1 MKHLALVFLV
11 LVCGSVAGAQ
21 TVDVLK
27 NVNLRHDPSSSQDE
41 IRRIDAGEQLELIR
55 VVAPGAYWEVRTSE
69 GEVGFAYAKS
79 GRMRIRSEYRR
90 KDWGSWADADGDCQ
104 KARDEVL
111 IAESEIAVTFKPRN
125 DGRECKVTAGRWT
138 CPFTG
143 EVFTDPGA
151 LDIDHM
157 VPLRNAHLSGAS
169 DWDSAKKARY
179 YSNLDDPE
187 HLIAVKAGANRSKSA
202 RGPEAWKPKL
212 GSYHCQ
218 YANDWEAIKGRWD
231 LSMTPAESAAVG
243 EMQATCP

>member
-1 MKHLALVFLV
+1 MRLTTLAFFVILWA
-11 LVCGSVAGAQ
+11 SVAGAQ
-21 TVDVLK
+21 TVDVLQ

-41 IRRIDAGEQLELIR
+41 IRRIDACEQVELIR
-55 VVAPGAYWEVRTSE
+55 VVPPGAYWEVRTSE
-69 GEVGFAYAKS
+69 GEVGFAYARS
-79 GRMRIRSEYRR
+79 GRMRIIGEYRR
-90 KDWGSWADADGDCQ
+90 SDWGSWTDADGDCQ

-111 IAESEIAVTFKPRN
+111 IAESEIAVTFRPRN
-125 DGRECKVTAGRWT
+125 DGRECKVASRTWT

-143 EVFTDPGA
+143 EFFTDPSD

-169 DWDSAKKARY
+169 EWDDARKASY
-179 YSNLDDPE
+179 YSNLDNAE

-212 GSYHCQ
+212 ESYHCQ
-218 YANDWEAIKGRWD
+218 YANDWKAIKTRWG
-231 LSMTPAESAAVG
+231 LRMTPAESGAVA